1 MPTFKGMF
9 RVSRAGKAFVA
20 ASLAVGVM
28 VPAAALAATT
38 SSSIAPASS
47 SSSAPSTAPA
57 TSVPAPT
64 TTVPDRDPSHL
75 PDPPPAF
82 TLPSEFGYALVK
94 VMNEAKIELADAKK
108 ALPGADKALAA
119 AKRHNAAVQ
128 KQLQKTTAKAET
140 TLRKLERSRKKLR
153 TVAASAYMN
162 AGGGQMIAAISSII
176 NTNSIVEAG
185 SQMHTIGTYG
195 TQEKRTLD
203 EYVALKKQVDKQ
215 LAEIS
220 EQAEDAKQDLAAAK
234 KRAKDL
240 RLQIADAKTKLMG
253 SIDGINKFH
262 AAATSALSPILGPSR
277 LTAKQMAGYVM
288 ANGGRPRI
296 TIPLE
301 ELAQIYLDEGLRT
314 GVRGDVAFA
323 QSILETGSFANP
335 GSSSSDNN
343 FSGIGWCDSCAHGY
357 NFDSARAGVRAQL
370 QLLRIY
376 VDPNFPDASYTDEIL
391 LKGTLTLGF
400 RGDVQTWW
408 DLWGTWATG
417 ALYGQHVYDIYER
430 MVAYSALHPDDGKTP
445 VPTTPV
451 KEPARDGVTRP
462 GGTGP
467 GTK

>member
-1 MPTFKGMF
+1 MPTFKWMF

-38 SSSIAPASS
+38 SSSVAPASS
-47 SSSAPSTAPA
+47 SSSAPSSTIPSS
-57 TSVPAPT
+57 SVPP
-64 TTVPDRDPSHL
+64 TTVPNRDPNAL

-94 VMNEAKIELADAKK
+94 VMNEAKIELAAAKK
-108 ALPGADKALAA
+108 ALPGADKAYAA
-119 AKRHNAAVQ
+119 AKTRNAAVQ
-128 KQLQKTTAKAET
+128 KQLAKMTAKAQAT
-140 TLRKLERSRKKLR
+140 VRKLEASRTKLR
-153 TVAASAYMN
+153 AVAASAYIN
-162 AGGGQMIAAISSII
+162 AGSGEVIAAISSMM
-176 NTNSIVEAG
+176 NTNSIVDAS
-185 SQMHTIGTYG
+185 SQMHVIGTYG
-195 TQEKRTLD
+195 TQEKNTLD

-220 EQAEDAKQDLAAAK
+220 ERADDAKRDLAAAK

-240 RLQIADAKTKLMG
+240 RIQIGDAKTKLMG
-253 SIDGINKFH
+253 SIEGINEFH
-262 AAATSALSPILGPSR
+262 QAATSALSPILGPSR
-277 LTAKQMAGYVM
+277 LTARQMAGFVM

-323 QSILETGSFANP
+323 QSIIETGSFANP
-335 GSSSSDNN
+335 GSSSTDNN

-376 VDPNFPDASYTDEIL
+376 VDPNFPDENYTDEIL

-430 MVAYSALHPDDGKTP
+430 MVAYAQFYPDDGKQP
-445 VPTTPV
+445 VATTPV
-451 KEPARDGVTRP
+451 KEPARDSVTRP